1 MVFRSLRDWPSSTV
15 LQLIAAN
22 AYALW
27 ALGSMLGLVVIVPRV
42 LELKGQPPESLT
54 VFEITGVILL
64 LTLGCLL
71 FQNRLNR
78 EIGRRLD
85 AS

>member
-1 MVFRSLRDWPSSTV
+1 MVYRPIRDWPSNTL

-27 ALGSMLGLVVIVPRV
+27 GLGAFLGMVVIVPRV
-42 LELKGQPPESLT
+42 LELKGRPPESLT
-54 VFEITGVILL
+54 VFGITGVILL
-64 LTLGCLL
+64 LTLGCLF

-78 EIGRRLD
+78 EVWRRLG